1 MDEKKRRERRFIH
14 PGKAVDRCDGL
25 GLGEVLFERLGLCKR
40 GLAALDGVDN
50 VVLDG
55 LDVLFRE
62 RAVERV
68 DLRRADARA
77 LALTQEL
84 DALRRAVRALVELAG
99 QRLDSKDGGSAAR
112 VDLPARQ
119 VELRLGENGICGIG
133 KEGLVDALNVVAVP
147 DAHAFETLEVQKRAA
162 VGKKARAL
170 GRKAGLFFNTDAID
184 HLLSLLLRG
193 EGSAANVAAAVFVGK
208 IDLGR

>member
-1 MDEKKRRERRFIH
+1 M
-14 PGKAVDRCDGL
+14 
-25 GLGEVLFERLGLCKR
+25 
-40 GLAALDGVDN
+40 
-50 VVLDG
+50 VLDG

-68 DLRRADARA
+68 DLCRADARA

-84 DALRRAVRALVELAG
+84 DALRRAVRALVELAR
-99 QRLDSKDGGSAAR
+99 QRLDGKDGGSAAR

-193 EGSAANVAAAVFVGK
+193 DGSAANVAAAVFVGK

>member
-1 MDEKKRRERRFIH
+1 M
-14 PGKAVDRCDGL
+14 
-25 GLGEVLFERLGLCKR
+25 
-40 GLAALDGVDN
+40 
-50 VVLDG
+50 LDG

-77 LALTQEL
+77 LALAEEL
-84 DALRRAVRALVELAG
+84 DALRRAVRALVKLAG
-99 QRLDSKDGGSAAR
+99 QRLDSKDGGSAGN
-112 VDLPARQ
+112 VGLLARQ

-184 HLLSLLLRG
+184 HLLSPFARRG
-193 EGSAANVAAAVFVGK
+193 LGGRCRCGSICWQNRPRT
-208 IDLGR
+208 ISGRPPSRLPPAWGRRR

>member
-1 MDEKKRRERRFIH
+1 M
-14 PGKAVDRCDGL
+14 
-25 GLGEVLFERLGLCKR
+25 
-40 GLAALDGVDN
+40 
-50 VVLDG
+50 VLDG

-77 LALTQEL
+77 LALAEEL
-84 DALRRAVRALVELAG
+84 DTLRRAVRALVELAG

-119 VELRLGENGICGIG
+119 VELWLGENGVRCIG
-133 KEGLVDALNVVAVP
+133 KQSLVDALNVVAVP
-147 DAHAFETLEVQKRAA
+147 DAHASETLEVQKRAA

-193 EGSAANVAAAVFVGK
+193 EGSAANVAAAIFVGK

>member
-1 MDEKKRRERRFIH
+1 M
-14 PGKAVDRCDGL
+14 
-25 GLGEVLFERLGLCKR
+25 
-40 GLAALDGVDN
+40 
-50 VVLDG
+50 VLDG

-62 RAVERV
+62 RAIERV

-84 DALRRAVRALVELAG
+84 DALGRAVGALVELTG
-99 QRLDSKDGGSAAR
+99 QRLDGEDGGSAAR
-112 VDLPARQ
+112 VDLLARQ
-119 VELRLGENGICGIG
+119 VELRLGENGIRGVG
-133 KEGLVDALNVVAVP
+133 KQGLVDALDVVAVP
-147 DAHAFETLEVQKRAA
+147 DAHIFKALEVQKRAA
-162 VGKKARAL
+162 VGKKAHAL

>member
-1 MDEKKRRERRFIH
+1 M
-14 PGKAVDRCDGL
+14 
-25 GLGEVLFERLGLCKR
+25 
-40 GLAALDGVDN
+40 
-50 VVLDG
+50 VLDG

-77 LALTQEL
+77 LALAEEL
-84 DALRRAVRALVELAG
+84 DALRRAVRALVKLAG
-99 QRLDSKDGGSAAR
+99 QRLDGKHGGSAAR

-119 VELRLGENGICGIG
+119 VKLRLGENGVCCIG
-133 KEGLVDALNVVAVP
+133 KQSLVDALDVVAVP
-147 DAHAFETLEVQKRAA
+147 NAHIFKTLEVQKRAA

-193 EGSAANVAAAVFVGK
+193 EGSTANVAAAVSVGK

>member
-1 MDEKKRRERRFIH
+1 M
-14 PGKAVDRCDGL
+14 
-25 GLGEVLFERLGLCKR
+25 
-40 GLAALDGVDN
+40 
-50 VVLDG
+50 VLDG

-77 LALTQEL
+77 LALAEEL
-84 DALRRAVRALVELAG
+84 DTLRRAVRALVELAG

-133 KEGLVDALNVVAVP
+133 KQSLVDALDVVAVP
-147 DAHAFETLEVQKRAA
+147 NAHIFKTLEV
-162 VGKKARAL
+162 
-170 GRKAGLFFNTDAID
+170 
-184 HLLSLLLRG
+184 
-193 EGSAANVAAAVFVGK
+193 
-208 IDLGR
+208 

>member
-1 MDEKKRRERRFIH
+1 M
-14 PGKAVDRCDGL
+14 
-25 GLGEVLFERLGLCKR
+25 
-40 GLAALDGVDN
+40 
-50 VVLDG
+50 VLDG
-55 LDVLFRE
+55 LNVGFRK
-62 RAVERV
+62 RAVECI

-184 HLLSLLLRG
+184 HLLSPFARRGLGGRCRCGSICWQNRPRTISGRPPSRLLP
-193 EGSAANVAAAVFVGK
+193 AW
-208 IDLGR
+208 GRRR